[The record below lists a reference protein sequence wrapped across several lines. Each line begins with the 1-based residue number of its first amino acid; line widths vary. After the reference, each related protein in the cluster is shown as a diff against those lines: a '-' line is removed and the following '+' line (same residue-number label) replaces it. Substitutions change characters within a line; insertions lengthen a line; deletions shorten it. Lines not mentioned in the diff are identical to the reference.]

1 MKKLSLTVIGL
12 YIGVLAAF
20 SQSGKSVDSATFKPR
35 KLSFEEANIIS
46 SYYQQDGNNSAV
58 TGGIGTEKLS
68 DYSGIFQLKLHAWD
82 RRNRKNTLELEAGVD
97 HYTSASSDK
106 IDPKTISS
114 ASHADTRIYPSA
126 VWSIENEQKGSTL
139 SLGGS
144 YSHEFDYNSFG
155 ASIGFSQKTKNKS
168 GEFSIKAQAYLDN
181 LKLIYPIE
189 LVPASTSAAS
199 ASGGGHNVQYPTA
212 GRNSFSGSLSYSQII
227 NQRLQLIFLLDAIYQ
242 QGYLGLP
249 FHRVYFNN
257 ASEQVENLPGTRFK
271 IPVGF
276 RLNYFAGDNVIF
288 RTFYRYYHDDWGLD
302 AHTFNLETSIK
313 FTPFVSLTPFYRY
326 YTQTAIKY
334 FAAYGAHKTT
344 DQYYTSNYDLSTFN
358 SHFFGAGIRLIPPK
372 GVFGSEHFNMLE
384 IRYGHYTKNIG
395 MNSDIVSVNLRF
407 K

>member
-1 MKKLSLTVIGL
+1 MKKLFLSVIGL
-12 YIGVLAAF
+12 YLGILAAF
-20 SQSGKSVDSATFKPR
+20 SQYSKAVDSAQFKPR

-46 SYYQQDGNNSAV
+46 SYYRQDGNNSAV
-58 TGGIGTEKLS
+58 TGGIGTEQLN
-68 DYSGIFQLKLHAWD
+68 DYSGIIQLKLHAWD
-82 RRNRKNTLELEAGVD
+82 GRNRKHTLDLELGVD

-126 VWSIENEQKGSTL
+126 TWTKENEQKGSSF

-155 ASIGFSQKTKNKS
+155 ADISFSQKTKNKS
-168 GEFSIKAQAYLDN
+168 GEFTVKAQAYLDN

-199 ASGGGHNVQYPTA
+199 SSGGHGVNYPTA
-212 GRNSFSGSLSYSQII
+212 GRNSFSGSLSYSQIV
-227 NQRLQLIFLLDAIYQ
+227 NQRLQLILLLDAIYQ
-242 QGYLGLP
+242 QGYLSLP

-257 ASEQVENLPGTRFK
+257 GTEQVENLPGTRLK

-276 RLNYFAGDNVIF
+276 RLNYFAGDNLIF
-288 RTFYRYYHDDWGLD
+288 RTYYRYYHDDWDLD

-334 FAAYGAHKTT
+334 FAAYQAHKTT
-344 DQYYTSNYDLSTFN
+344 DQYYSSNYDLSTFN
-358 SHFFGAGIRLIPPK
+358 SHFFGAGIRLVPPK
-372 GVFGSEHFNMLE
+372 GVFQLEHFNMLE
-384 IRYGHYTKNIG
+384 LRYGHYTKNNG
-395 MNSDIVSVNLRF
+395 MNSDIVSLNLKF

>member
-20 SQSGKSVDSATFKPR
+20 SQFSKAVDSAQFKPR
-35 KLSFEEANIIS
+35 KLSFEEANIIT
-46 SYYQQDGNNSAV
+46 SYYHQDGNNSAV
-58 TGGIGTEKLS
+58 TGGKGTEKLS
-68 DYSGIFQLKLHAWD
+68 DYSGVFQLQLHAWD
-82 RRNRKNTLELEAGVD
+82 RHNRKNTLDMELGVD
-97 HYTSASSDK
+97 HYTSASSDN

-114 ASHADTRIYPSA
+114 ASSRDTRIYPSA
-126 VWSIENEQKGSTL
+126 TWSVENEQKGTTF

-155 ASIGFSQKTKNKS
+155 ANASFSQKTKNKS
-168 GEFSIKAQAYLDN
+168 GEFTIKAQAYLDN

-189 LVPASTSAAS
+189 LIPVTATSAAS
-199 ASGGGHNVQYPTA
+199 SASGHHVNYPTA

-227 NQRLQLIFLLDAIYQ
+227 SQRLQMIFLLDAIYQ

-257 ASEQVENLPGTRFK
+257 GSEQVENLPGTRFK

-288 RTFYRYYHDDWGLD
+288 RTYYRYYHDDWGLD
-302 AHTFNLETSIK
+302 AHTFELETSIK
-313 FTPFVSLTPFYRY
+313 LTPFVSLTPFYRY

-334 FAAYGAHKTT
+334 FAAYGAHSTS
-344 DQYYTSNYDLSTFN
+344 DQYFTSNYDLSTFN
-358 SHFFGAGIRLIPPK
+358 SNFW
-372 GVFGSEHFNMLE
+372 
-384 IRYGHYTKNIG
+384 
-395 MNSDIVSVNLRF
+395 
-407 K
+407 